1 MLYLLNS
8 TLSLICF
15 SLLLW
20 NSGICEK
27 VGLEEREKKWNL
39 VTIQN
44 DGALHSTFSLPFW
57 ICSYHVCLNTKSY
70 LQIIC
75 VVSAKMEKKLYFT
88 RNNKGICICNSFG
101 FIYLYFLCVL
111 KLFRTKK
118 RGHTDIWALAFAKYI
133 YLQRCGSTI
142 GEKRLILSTHLT
154 EAIENSHKVKMVC
167 H

>member
-27 VGLEEREKKWNL
+27 VGLEERKKMKLSHYPEWRCPSLLFQPALLNL
-39 VTIQN
+39 Q
-44 DGALHSTFSLPFW
+44 LP
-57 ICSYHVCLNTKSY
+57 CLIPKSY

-75 VVSAKMEKKLYFT
+75 MVSAKMEKKLHFT
-88 RNNKGICICNSFG
+88 RNSKGICICNSFG

-111 KLFRTKK
+111 KLFCTKK
-118 RGHTDIWALAFAKYI
+118 KGHTDIWALAFAKYI

-142 GEKRLILSTHLT
+142 GEKKMNLIYSFNWDYRKLP
-154 EAIENSHKVKMVC
+154 
-167 H
+167 